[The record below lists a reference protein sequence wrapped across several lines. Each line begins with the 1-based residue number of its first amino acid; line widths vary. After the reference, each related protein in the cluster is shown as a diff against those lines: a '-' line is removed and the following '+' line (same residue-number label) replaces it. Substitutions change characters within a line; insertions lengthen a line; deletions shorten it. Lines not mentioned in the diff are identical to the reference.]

1 MYGGRRRFMQHLK
14 AASGNSNLIRKNSDL
29 ILILQ
34 RKFHFYLIYFLLVK
48 VNNMIFSE
56 KDRQK
61 GSSEK
66 NKILNYLYFAL
77 IIVFKLSEYKAI

>member
-1 MYGGRRRFMQHLK
+1 MYGGRHRFMQHFK

-66 NKILNYLYFAL
+66 NKILNYLHFAL
-77 IIVFKLSEYKAI
+77 IIIFKLSEYKAI